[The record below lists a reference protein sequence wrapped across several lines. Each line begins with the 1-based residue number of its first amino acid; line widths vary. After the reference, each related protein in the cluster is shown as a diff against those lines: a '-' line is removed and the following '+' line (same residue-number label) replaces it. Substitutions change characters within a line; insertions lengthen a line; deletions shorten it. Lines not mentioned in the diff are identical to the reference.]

1 MKRMLWNQCW
11 WKDIIIAWIPAA
23 MDGMVERSRQSR
35 CHDLEPRVPSLL
47 TATTTSIDFMES
59 KIPQVCGV
67 LGRRLKTIVIT
78 EIIIAAGKKFQVNGK
93 RNGWECQPWWGQKGC
108 SEKLKKQKTDRE
120 LIMRINNNHYLPPLQ
135 KHFSEEVIQKM
146 KDFEQKLVCLLG
158 TLPSQKVP
166 LSQLPKEYYEE
177 KSGKAAATT
186 ITTTTESTQWHAL
199 GITDARKWDFC
210 WIEKHCYKTIEVVVQ
225 KSKTDVLEKDKVA
238 ATIEQVWL
246 KDSSWCANFVRKL
259 S

>member
-93 RNGWECQPWWGQKGC
+93 RNGWECQPWWGQKSC

-120 LIMRINNNHYLPPLQ
+120 LIIRRITIICRLCKNTFPRRSFKKWKTLSKSWFAYWGPFRPKKFLCHSYQ
-135 KHFSEEVIQKM
+135 KNIM
-146 KDFEQKLVCLLG
+146 KNLG
-158 TLPSQKVP
+158 RQ
-166 LSQLPKEYYEE
+166 Q
-177 KSGKAAATT
+177 
-186 ITTTTESTQWHAL
+186 Q
-199 GITDARKWDFC
+199 
-210 WIEKHCYKTIEVVVQ
+210 Q
-225 KSKTDVLEKDKVA
+225 
-238 ATIEQVWL
+238 Q
-246 KDSSWCANFVRKL
+246 
-259 S
+259 